1 MKPLLH
7 LYKRKIEFAGYIQL
21 NIIFREPRVP
31 NHWAIMRPIW
41 KSGFFLFK
49 KVYTDS
55 PFHTSKSVQAINF

>member
-1 MKPLLH
+1 MKSLLH

-49 KVYTDS
+49 KVYKGPPLWTKNI
-55 PFHTSKSVQAINF
+55 FQKI